1 MNGPEAAS
9 ALPAVAVEH
18 LGLQYPGPRER
29 PPVAVLRDVSVTVPR
44 GGALT
49 VVGPS
54 GSGKSSFLRCLNRL
68 EEPTTG
74 SVRFHGKDIR
84 ILDPLTLRR
93 RMALVAQT
101 PVLFDG
107 SVRDNLRTHPPGTG
121 VDLSE
126 GRLRASLGEVGLAP
140 ELLDRDGATLSG
152 GEKQRVTLARALLAD
167 PEVLLLDEPASA
179 LDPPNAARV
188 ADTVSTLRQAR
199 GLTVVVVTHQPELV
213 RRLGGRLLYLVGG
226 AVEAEAVVDGADGGV
241 GDPRLRAFLAGRAE
255 LPGEAAG
262 R

>member
-1 MNGPEAAS
+1 MTGPEAAS
-9 ALPAVAVEH
+9 APPTVAVEH
-18 LGLQYPGPRER
+18 LGLHYPGPRGR
-29 PPVAVLRDVSVTVPR
+29 PPVVVLRDVSVTVPR

-68 EEPTTG
+68 EEPSTG
-74 SVRFHGKDIR
+74 SVRFHGRDIQS
-84 ILDPLTLRR
+84 LDPLTLRR

-101 PVLFDG
+101 PVLFEG
-107 SVRDNLRTHPPGTG
+107 SVRGNLWTHPPGTG
-121 VDLSE
+121 IDLSE
-126 GRLRASLGEVGLAP
+126 GRLHAGLGEVGLAP
-140 ELLDRDGATLSG
+140 DLLDRDGATLSG

-179 LDPPNAARV
+179 LDPPNAARL
-188 ADTVSTLRQAR
+188 AETISSLRRAR
-199 GLTVVVVTHQPELV
+199 SLTVVVVTHQPELV

-226 AVEAEAVVDGADGGV
+226 AVAAEAAIDGAEGEV
-241 GDPRLRAFLAGRAE
+241 GDRRLRAFLAGLADQ
-255 LPGEAAG
+255 PDEATG